1 MTIKIDGVRDE
12 KWIIT
17 SKFSFKSERATDRRS
32 VTLMKMNCRCFFI
45 TNSSSCARGF
55 VSYS

>member
-1 MTIKIDGVRDE
+1 MT
-12 KWIIT
+12 IT

-32 VTLMKMNCRCFFI
+32 VMKMNCRCFFI
-45 TNSSSCARGF
+45 TNLSNCARGF